1 MNDYNAAKKYG
12 DQQQPLITNNIQGKQ
27 RKTASTQKK
36 RCNQNIYGCIVYLN
50 SLRCIL
56 SSVS

>member
-12 DQQQPLITNNIQGKQ
+12 DQQQPLITNNLQGKQ

-36 RCNQNIYGCIVYLN
+36 TMQPEHLWLHRIFE
-50 SLRCIL
+50 
-56 SSVS
+56 